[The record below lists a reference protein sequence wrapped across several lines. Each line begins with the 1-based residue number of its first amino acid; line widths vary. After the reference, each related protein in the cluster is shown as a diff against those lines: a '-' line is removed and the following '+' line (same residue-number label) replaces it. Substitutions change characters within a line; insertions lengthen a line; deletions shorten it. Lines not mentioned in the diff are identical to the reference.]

1 MRKILLI
8 VSGLICLTSFARAAQ
23 LTDSEVKN
31 LLARIRENRI
41 TQADFREERV
51 IRLMEKPVVSSG
63 KVWFQPPNKFRRE
76 VKGSSPSLT
85 VSDGRQ
91 LWIYYPNFKLAERYS
106 LGKRSPL
113 DSTVAAINSA
123 LNLENIESTFQ
134 ITAAKIDSS
143 YELTLIPRTA
153 SMKRVF
159 QKLDLRIN
167 ENLQA
172 ARTDMLLPNGDRI
185 VTSYSNQTS
194 ASVPPSTFEFTPP
207 PGTEITTPLGNNGS
221 GALRIAHGLF
231 STASSP
237 EDRKDFCH
245 ATPLG
250 RASRC
255 DGDCHGSAL
264 ACGARKIRSNH
275 LAYCAPER

>member
-1 MRKILLI
+1 MRTLLRVALVFVALTCSTNSAP
-8 VSGLICLTSFARAAQ
+8 VSEADLKS
-23 LTDSEVKN
+23 
-31 LLARIRENRI
+31 LLAGIRQNRSN
-41 TQADFREERV
+41 QADFQEQRV
-51 IRLMEKPVVSSG
+51 IRLMKKPIVSSG

-143 YELTLIPRTA
+143 YELTLIPRTV
-153 SMKRVF
+153 SMKRMF

-207 PGTEITTPLGNNGS
+207 PDTEITTPLGQ
-221 GALRIAHGLF
+221 
-231 STASSP
+231 
-237 EDRKDFCH
+237 
-245 ATPLG
+245 
-250 RASRC
+250 
-255 DGDCHGSAL
+255 
-264 ACGARKIRSNH
+264 
-275 LAYCAPER
+275 